1 MRNGHFVVALAVL
14 TACANAARADD
25 DAPKS
30 ANVDPFYRLDTKNLF
45 GSLEGADVGDA
56 GDRSVEFE
64 TTGAFFKSAGHYAV
78 VEQELIYEITPDPR
92 LGVEFGAHAFGQ
104 SIGGAPGGAG
114 YSGVDFSGLSNE
126 WRYVLL
132 PRAGAWSVQATVTAT
147 PQWARVFEG
156 GAHGQDFTLPLLFIL
171 EAQPIERRL
180 YADLNLTYAPEVS
193 HVTSQPWSEAT
204 TLTASGALSYRITPA
219 AMLGAETDFYSDF
232 AGLAAQSWRGAALF
246 LGPTFH
252 YQITDKIDLSGAWT
266 EQIAH
271 RAPSHAGAPDLADFT
286 RSEAKL
292 RLEVEF

>member
-1 MRNGHFVVALAVL
+1 MRYGHLAVALAV
-14 TACANAARADD
+14 AYVGIARADD

-30 ANVDPFYRLDTKNLF
+30 ANTDPYYRLDTKNLF
-45 GSLEGADVGDA
+45 GALEGADVGDA
-56 GDRSVEFE
+56 GDRSIEFE
-64 TTGAFFKSAGHYAV
+64 TTGAFFKSAGHYAF

-104 SIGGAPGGAG
+104 SIGGAPGVAG

-126 WRYVLL
+126 WRYVLV
-132 PRAGAWSVQATVTAT
+132 PRGGAWSVQATVTAT
-147 PQWARVFEG
+147 PQWARIFEG
-156 GAHGQDFTLPLLFIL
+156 GAHGQDFALPLLFIL

-180 YADLNLTYAPEVS
+180 YADLNLTYSPEVS
-193 HVTSQPWSEAT
+193 RIINQPWTEAT
-204 TLTASGALSYRITPA
+204 TLTASGALSYRFTPA
-219 AMLGAETDFYSDF
+219 AMLGAEADFYSAF
-232 AGLAAQSWRGAALF
+232 GGLAAQSWRGSALF

-266 EQIAH
+266 GQIAG
-271 RAPSHAGAPDLADFT
+271 RARGSGGALDLVDFT